1 VYLFRKRRATER
13 AQNTLREMAKKGRV
27 LEPKL
32 ATALPCAYIS
42 LPALDIPKL
51 AEEYIAAME
60 VQRTDDWCRCEWII
74 HPDDVDLP
82 KGKRRKRRGEQA
94 DDCPVHTKEGFLIYF
109 FEWVFTRGSN

>member
-1 VYLFRKRRATER
+1 
-13 AQNTLREMAKKGRV
+13 MAKKGRV